1 MAATHNRIG
10 WLTSIALVGL
20 LALPVLSQT
29 DNGGGGNNNNN
40 QNNNAGGGGPG
51 GGGPGGGGNNNN
63 GGGGNNNGG
72 GGGRGRFD
80 PTQMRQRMMQ
90 RIQQALGASDDEFAV
105 LEPKIDAVVQL
116 RMDVNGGMFGRGMGR
131 RPGGGGGGGGPDG
144 GAPSTQ
150 PSSPVQTATADLRTT
165 LDDDSATPD
174 QIKSKLDTLRQ
185 AKAQEKA
192 DLSKNEDDLRS
203 LLTQRQEAQ
212 LVLFGILD

>member
-90 RIQQALGASDDEFAV
+90 RIQQALGSSDDEFAV
-105 LEPKIDAVVQL
+105 LQPKIDAVVQL
-116 RMDVNGGMFGRGMGR
+116 KMDVNGGMFGRGR
-131 RPGGGGGGGGPDG
+131 RPGGGGGGPD

-150 PSSPVQTATADLRTT
+150 PTSPVQAALTDLKST
-165 LDDDSATPD
+165 LDDDSSTPD

-192 DLSKNEDDLRS
+192 DLSKAEDDLRS

-212 LVLFGILD
+212 LVYFGILD